1 MLRRSSYSSCSVF
14 CALLYLQQCRGFV
27 GHVKG
32 GVLTRILLAGMV
44 LPGAMLAGVILAAD
58 KVGEAEVE
66 GVVMVVAVQLVMG
79 PTKQV
84 MYLCLVACVAG
95 EPLMGP

>member
-1 MLRRSSYSSCSVF
+1 MMRAMQLFSLMGVSII
-14 CALLYLQQCRGFV
+14 ALSA
-27 GHVKG
+27 
-32 GVLTRILLAGMV
+32 AGT
-44 LPGAMLAGVILAAD
+44 MLAGATLAGVMLAAD

-84 MYLCLVACVAG
+84 MYLSLVACVA
-95 EPLMGP
+95 EKPLMGP

>member
-1 MLRRSSYSSCSVF
+1 MFSAFLF
-14 CALLYLQQCRGFV
+14 LQQCRGIV
-27 GHVKG
+27 GHKEG
-32 GVLTRILLAGMV
+32 GALTQTLLA
-44 LPGAMLAGVILAAD
+44 GAMLAAD
-58 KVGEAEVE
+58 EVGEAEVE

>member
-1 MLRRSSYSSCSVF
+1 MFS
-14 CALLYLQQCRGFV
+14 ALLYLRQCRGFV
-27 GHVKG
+27 ENVEG
-32 GVLTRILLAGMV
+32 GALTQTLLAAMV
-44 LPGAMLAGVILAAD
+44 LAGAMLAGVMLAAEE
-58 KVGEAEVE
+58 VGEAEVV

-84 MYLCLVACVAG
+84 MYLSLVACVAE